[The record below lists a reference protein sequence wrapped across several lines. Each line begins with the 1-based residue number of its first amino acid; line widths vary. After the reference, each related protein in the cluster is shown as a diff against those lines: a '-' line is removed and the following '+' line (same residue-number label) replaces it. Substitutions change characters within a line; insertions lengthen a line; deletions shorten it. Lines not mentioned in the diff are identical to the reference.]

1 MFPLLRS
8 LPAQGRLALLPAVL
22 ALLAAALAVSTSAL
36 ARQPSRPLAVDESPA
51 SRYAAWIRGTFREAA
66 FFSSSLGRTLWYFVY
81 LPPDYFESERAYP
94 TLYLL
99 HGGGGDKEEWPAYGL
114 VDTLD
119 ELIMAGEVRP
129 LILVLPHGDS
139 SYWVN
144 HVDGPRWGDY
154 VALDLVEHVDA
165 THRTLPSA
173 EHRAVGGLSMGGHA
187 ALQLSL
193 NYPGVFGVVGA
204 HSASLRAEQELDE
217 TLEPVLGRGADFA
230 RRDPLTLV
238 LSQPGVERL
247 RLWLDVARFDPWRP
261 RVELL
266 HRMLE
271 WRGVPHAWL
280 VGEGY
285 HDGDYWS
292 QQLGLSLRFYDRALH
307 AVGEPPAPGALA
319 EDAEHW

>member
-8 LPAQGRLALLPAVL
+8 LRAQGRLALLPAVL
-22 ALLAAALAVSTSAL
+22 ALLAAALAVPTSAL

-165 THRTLPSA
+165 TYRTLPS
-173 EHRAVGGLSMGGHA
+173 
-187 ALQLSL
+187 
-193 NYPGVFGVVGA
+193 GA
-204 HSASLRAEQELDE
+204 SNSASTCASTIARCTRSGNRRRRARWLR
-217 TLEPVLGRGADFA
+217 TPSTG
-230 RRDPLTLV
+230 
-238 LSQPGVERL
+238 S
-247 RLWLDVARFDPWRP
+247 RP
-261 RVELL
+261 
-266 HRMLE
+266 
-271 WRGVPHAWL
+271 P
-280 VGEGY
+280 EG
-285 HDGDYWS
+285 
-292 QQLGLSLRFYDRALH
+292 ALH
-307 AVGEPPAPGALA
+307 AAHWSNMVPRWPRRRPGGGRTR
-319 EDAEHW
+319 